1 MQRSGETSTKRA
13 GLKIRNAIRV
23 ENVPKAITASTLN
36 AGPLFGNKFIQRAE
50 ISVAKFSRMDPSN
63 VLVKN
68 TFIQVDDK
76 VDDGYNESELPRAFS
91 DQSHVR
97 KAFEKPVPIV
107 PVFPPIIESSHDSV
121 SERSSSIQRLDSEE
135 LERLRTLSRPNVDN
149 RIVFGLPGSGMSF
162 LAPTPQNQSFVAPM
176 NSIVHGHLDLPP
188 IGDHKWHDESS
199 SMGTLS
205 AGKKEFTK
213 VEYDGRL
220 SMVTESLVHREGT
233 QRYLVYITE
242 GPVSVAD
249 GFGFVFSASLPCKK
263 NIQKIDSIFLNRK
276 GRICSRS
283 GNELEILNSSSIGMI
298 EVGSIVEIIVNLD
311 NLETSFALY
320 SPPVGV
326 DTETLSILVR
336 DDKTFSN
343 WMTGSSKI
351 SMKSIVERSGRAGHF
366 CAVLKNKHTTVRF
379 L

>member
-1 MQRSGETSTKRA
+1 
-13 GLKIRNAIRV
+13 
-23 ENVPKAITASTLN
+23 
-36 AGPLFGNKFIQRAE
+36 
-50 ISVAKFSRMDPSN
+50 MDPTN
-63 VLVKN
+63 VLIKN

-76 VDDGYNESELPRAFS
+76 ADDDSTGCDLPRAVS

-107 PVFPPIIESSHDSV
+107 PVFPPIIESAHDSL
-121 SERSSSIQRLDSEE
+121 SDRSSSIQRLDSEE

-162 LAPTPQNQSFVAPM
+162 LAPTPQNHSFVPPA
-176 NSIVHGHLDLPP
+176 NSIVHAHPDLPP
-188 IGDHKWHDESS
+188 IGDHRWHDESS
-199 SMGTLS
+199 SMGTLTV
-205 AGKKEFTK
+205 GMKEFTK

-249 GFGFVFSASLPCKK
+249 GFGFVFSSTLPCKK

-311 NLETSFALY
+311 TLEASFALY
-320 SPPVGV
+320 SPPAGV
-326 DTETLSILVR
+326 DAETLSILVR

-351 SMKSIVERSGRAGHF
+351 SMKSIVELSGRAGHF